1 MGRVKAKLLEIE
13 SMTDQMTITRSMR
26 LDQHDYV
33 EYIWV
38 TKDGVYYDDENA
50 FETVDNVKVPLAAF
64 IIEGKQDNSKYVVLS
79 RKKLAA
85 DSFKY
90 VQTYSDQTVAGCKEF
105 IEQFIN
111 EPITQEIME
120 LNQ

>member
-1 MGRVKAKLLEIE
+1 
-13 SMTDQMTITRSMR
+13 MTDQMTITRSMR

>member
-1 MGRVKAKLLEIE
+1 MGRVKAKLLEIQ

-50 FETVDNVKVPLAAF
+50 YEHVGDIKVPLAAF
-64 IIEGKQDNSKYVVLS
+64 IIEGKNDNSNYVVLS
-79 RKKLAA
+79 RKKLAS

-90 VQTYSDQTVAGCKEF
+90 VQTYSDQTVANCKEF
-105 IEQFIN
+105 IEKYIN
-111 EPITQEIME
+111 EPITQEIMD

>member
-1 MGRVKAKLLEIE
+1 
-13 SMTDQMTITRSMR
+13 MTDQMTITRSMR

-50 FETVDNVKVPLAAF
+50 YEHVGDIKVPLAAF
-64 IIEGKQDNSKYVVLS
+64 IIEGKNDNSNYVVLS
-79 RKKLAA
+79 RKKLAS

-90 VQTYSDQTVAGCKEF
+90 VQTYSDQTVANCKEF
-105 IEQFIN
+105 IEKYIN
-111 EPITQEIME
+111 EPITQEIMD